1 MPEAQT
7 KSVDSLVRRPL
18 LAAAVAVSAVAPA
31 PAIAA
36 ADVYMKIGTIEGE
49 STDEGRNGWIDLL
62 SVSAAI
68 DRSNDANGRA
78 AVVPGK
84 PSCSPLLIRKTVD
97 KASPPLLDSVMTLKS
112 FPSVDIEFVRAG
124 NPSQVYL
131 KFELENVQIT
141 SYQFNGAADTATES
155 LALNFSKMTESHYGP
170 GRDGSLVETAASAF
184 CTK

>member
-84 PSCSPLLIRKTVD
+84 PSCSPLLIRKTV
-97 KASPPLLDSVMTLKS
+97 MTLKS